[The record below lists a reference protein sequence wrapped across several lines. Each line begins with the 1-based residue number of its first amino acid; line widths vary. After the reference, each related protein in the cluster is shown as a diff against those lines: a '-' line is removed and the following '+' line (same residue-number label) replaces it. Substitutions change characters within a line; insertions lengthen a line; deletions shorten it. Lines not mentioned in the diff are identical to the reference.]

1 MYYCGLKKHI
11 NSYKFI
17 LEILSHKGN
26 IFVIVINMQYA
37 FTSPV
42 YILRIT
48 LVLQLGTEGNVNDLS
63 IVLFNPSP
71 FN

>member
-1 MYYCGLKKHI
+1 
-11 NSYKFI
+11 
-17 LEILSHKGN
+17 
-26 IFVIVINMQYA
+26 MQYA